1 MRNAIFAMGLARFF
15 QDGERERDFSL
26 PHRLARTAALL
37 ADYVSL
43 LIVGLTLAKRLPES
57 FWYRLEASIATP
69 LILLTVPQE
78 HCLTLF
84 ILLTV
89 PLALCLLKRKL
100 LNPWLFFP
108 PTVLFVAAAVAAVC
122 LTN

>member
-15 QDGERERDFSL
+15 YDGERERDFSL

-43 LIVGLTLAKRLPES
+43 LIVGLTWAKRLPES
-57 FWYRLEASIATP
+57 LWHNFAASIVT
-69 LILLTVPQE
+69 LFLLLTA
-78 HCLTLF
+78 
-84 ILLTV
+84 

-108 PTVLFVAAAVAAVC
+108 PTVLLVAAAAVAIC
-122 LTN
+122 LTE

>member
-1 MRNAIFAMGLARFF
+1 MWVSAKFATGLVRFF
-15 QDGERERDFSL
+15 YGGERERDFRL

-43 LIVGLTLAKRLPES
+43 LIVGFTLAKRLPES
-57 FWYRLEASIATP
+57 FLHNFAASF
-69 LILLTVPQE
+69 V
-78 HCLTLF
+78 TLF
-84 ILLTV
+84 LLLTV

-108 PTVLFVAAAVAAVC
+108 LTVLFVAAAVASIY

>member
-1 MRNAIFAMGLARFF
+1 MH
-15 QDGERERDFSL
+15 S
-26 PHRLARTAALL
+26 
-37 ADYVSL
+37 
-43 LIVGLTLAKRLPES
+43 
-57 FWYRLEASIATP
+57 LEASIAAP
-69 LILLTVPQE
+69 L
-78 HCLTLF
+78 

-122 LTN
+122 LTD

>member
-1 MRNAIFAMGLARFF
+1 MWVSAAFAMMLSRFF

-43 LIVGLTLAKRLPES
+43 LIVCLTLAKRLPES
-57 FWYRLEASIATP
+57 FWDRLEASIATP
-69 LILLTVPQE
+69 L
-78 HCLTLF
+78 

-122 LTN
+122 LTE

>member
-1 MRNAIFAMGLARFF
+1 MWVSAKFATGLARFF
-15 QDGERERDFSL
+15 YDSERERDFSL

-43 LIVGLTLAKRLPES
+43 LIVGFTLAKRLPES
-57 FWYRLEASIATP
+57 LLHNLAASIA
-69 LILLTVPQE
+69 
-78 HCLTLF
+78 TLF
-84 ILLTV
+84 ILLTA

>member
-1 MRNAIFAMGLARFF
+1 MWVSATFAMRLARFF
-15 QDGERERDFSL
+15 CDGEREWDFSL

-43 LIVGLTLAKRLPES
+43 LIVGFASAKCLPE
-57 FWYRLEASIATP
+57 RLWHNFAASI
-69 LILLTVPQE
+69 V
-78 HCLTLF
+78 TLF
-84 ILLTV
+84 LLLTV

-122 LTN
+122 LTD